1 MKKSFAA
8 AAFVCVATFAW
19 CGGSA
24 TVPGAPTKV
33 VATAGNAQASV
44 AFTAP
49 ANGGSAITK
58 YTVTSSPGSIVAT
71 GTASPI
77 VVTKLT
83 NGVAYSF
90 TVFASNKVGAGLAS
104 APSAAVTPAT
114 VPGAPTSVVATAGSA
129 QASVAFTAPASNGG
143 SAITKYTVTSSPG
156 AKTATGTASPIIVT
170 GLTNGTAYTFKV
182 VATNSVGNGPSSAAS
197 AAVTPATTPGAPAN
211 VAATAGNAQATVSFT
226 APANNGGS
234 QVTKYTATS
243 NPGAITASGAK
254 SPIIVAGLTNGTAY
268 TFTVVATNSVGI
280 GPASGASAVVTP
292 ATVPGAPANVV
303 AVAGDKQATVS
314 CTVPPNG
321 GSPITSYTVVS
332 TSGAITATG
341 TTCSGIVVPK
351 LIDNVAYT
359 FVVKAT
365 NKVGTG
371 PASAPSAAVTP
382 EPVPVISFVSPW
394 AWRVLSAEI
403 VPFVFHGKNFIPST
417 TLTCSPNINILLV
430 QVTGSTQII
439 VYVGFDGHHN
449 GYGTFPCNVSNNG
462 VVSNTIP
469 IGFYGKKL
477 CDVFPNGENVCGNSL
492 NGDADFFAPKTGAFE
507 KSSPGVFALGA
518 CGVAADSFTGFWS
531 MGIEPMDETGE
542 ESVNAPILQGGY
554 TDPCIANAAANGF
567 VTIVQPTQTDGLS
580 YGSWVGEAGSNNYV
594 ITAFAGTNPQSLAI
608 GVTSGKTWAYVF
620 DAGPIVTGTPAIGK
634 VNLTDGMTGTSAS
647 WPTTGITAGAIGGSW
662 MTVFDS
668 LGLGVI
674 VSSGDNVAN
683 VFSEDTLKPVL
694 TFGNGGIIALPTGKT
709 PISIIRVKNVAIV
722 GNSDGNVGTFTTL
735 DPVTGKVTLLPFTV
749 QDMPIGLVPAVVA
762 DGPGVDFLVCPQV
775 ANPQPG
781 QTKCVP
787 FALPQ

>member
-1 MKKSFAA
+1 
-8 AAFVCVATFAW
+8 
-19 CGGSA
+19 
-24 TVPGAPTKV
+24 
-33 VATAGNAQASV
+33 
-44 AFTAP
+44 
-49 ANGGSAITK
+49 
-58 YTVTSSPGSIVAT
+58 
-71 GTASPI
+71 
-77 VVTKLT
+77 
-83 NGVAYSF
+83 
-90 TVFASNKVGAGLAS
+90 
-104 APSAAVTPAT
+104 
-114 VPGAPTSVVATAGSA
+114 
-129 QASVAFTAPASNGG
+129 
-143 SAITKYTVTSSPG
+143 
-156 AKTATGTASPIIVT
+156 
-170 GLTNGTAYTFKV
+170 
-182 VATNSVGNGPSSAAS
+182 
-197 AAVTPATTPGAPAN
+197 
-211 VAATAGNAQATVSFT
+211 
-226 APANNGGS
+226 
-234 QVTKYTATS
+234 
-243 NPGAITASGAK
+243 
-254 SPIIVAGLTNGTAY
+254 
-268 TFTVVATNSVGI
+268 
-280 GPASGASAVVTP
+280 
-292 ATVPGAPANVV
+292 
-303 AVAGDKQATVS
+303 
-314 CTVPPNG
+314 
-321 GSPITSYTVVS
+321 
-332 TSGAITATG
+332 
-341 TTCSGIVVPK
+341 
-351 LIDNVAYT
+351 
-359 FVVKAT
+359 
-365 NKVGTG
+365 
-371 PASAPSAAVTP
+371 
-382 EPVPVISFVSPW
+382 
-394 AWRVLSAEI
+394 
-403 VPFVFHGKNFIPST
+403 
-417 TLTCSPNINILLV
+417 
-430 QVTGSTQII
+430 
-439 VYVGFDGHHN
+439 
-449 GYGTFPCNVSNNG
+449 
-462 VVSNTIP
+462 
-469 IGFYGKKL
+469 
-477 CDVFPNGENVCGNSL
+477 
-492 NGDADFFAPKTGAFE
+492 
-507 KSSPGVFALGA
+507 
-518 CGVAADSFTGFWS
+518 